1 MANDIPGRGRGASRS
16 SRRKERP
23 SFERT
28 LDAQLSEALQQYIS
42 DTVTQKIA
50 EKAAKQADKIAAKA
64 AHHAEH
70 LDRLSEHFD
79 AFDLWTRTEPGRRRA
94 RFTRADIAAVAL
106 RIADAEGLEAVS
118 MRRIA
123 TELGAGTMTLYHYVR
138 TKDELFALLTDAVM
152 AELVVPADEPL
163 PQDWRR
169 AMSIIAGRSR
179 DALRRHPWILDIAD
193 DPSIGPN
200 AVRHFDQSMQAVA
213 SLPGPLTDKLD
224 VITAVDE
231 YVFGFCIHERSDFHD
246 DETDEHILDYVVEL
260 VATGDYPQLAEMI
273 DTLGIA
279 PFWAQIQ
286 AHARDESRF
295 ERNLARLLDGIERS
309 LPS

>member
-1 MANDIPGRGRGASRS
+1 VATDTPP
-16 SRRKERP
+16 RRARPRRP
-23 SFERT
+23 SPAAQS
-28 LDAQLSEALQQYIS
+28 DAQLSDAIRQFVV
-42 DTVTQKIA
+42 DTVTEKIA
-50 EKAAKQADKIAAKA
+50 EKSQRQAEKIAAKA
-64 AHHAEH
+64 QHHADH
-70 LDRLSEHFD
+70 LDRLGERLD
-79 AFDLWTRTEPGRRRA
+79 ALDMWTRSEPGRRQS
-94 RFTRADIAAVAL
+94 RFTRAEIAAVAL
-106 RIADAEGLEAVS
+106 RIADTEGIDAVS
-118 MRRIA
+118 MRRVA
-123 TELGAGTMTLYHYVR
+123 AELGAGTMTLYHYVR

-213 SLPGPLTDKLD
+213 SLPGTLTDKLD

-246 DETDEHILDYVVEL
+246 DETDEHILDYVSEL

-273 DTLGIA
+273 ETTGIA

-286 AHARDESRF
+286 AHARDETRF
-295 ERNLARLLDGIERS
+295 ERNLTRLLDGIERS